1 MWPITCTKDGKGVK
15 RMQTFVESNK
25 GLVRSRNE
33 DNAEIFKK
41 DNIVFMAVA
50 DGMGGHKA
58 GDIASKM
65 CLKCLSIA
73 FEKFDI
79 TFEKEDA
86 KKWIGKLFEEINV
99 IIHRESTTSTEYTG
113 MGTTLVTVLIHPNY
127 IIIGNV
133 GDSRAYVTTDDHKL
147 LQVTEDHTLVAELF
161 RQGELSEEEL
171 ETHPNKNIL
180 LQAIGT
186 EEDIVVDIFD
196 LEGGIPNQILL
207 CSDGLTGM
215 IVNEEIETI
224 MSETI
229 TLEEIGHN
237 LIAAA
242 NNAGGKDNITVALWT
257 SKGGI

>member
-1 MWPITCTKDGKGVK
+1 
-15 RMQTFVESNK
+15 MQTFVESNK
-25 GLVRSRNE
+25 GLVRSKNE
-33 DNAEIFKK
+33 DNAEILIK
-41 DNIVFMAVA
+41 DDIVFMAVA

-73 FEKFDI
+73 FEKFDLS
-79 TFEKEDA
+79 FEKEEA

-99 IIHRESTTSTEYTG
+99 IIHRESITSEAYTG
-113 MGTTLVTVLIHPNY
+113 MGTTLVTALIHPDY

-133 GDSRAYVTTDDHKL
+133 GDSRAYVTTDDNKL

-215 IVNEEIETI
+215 ISAEKIEKI
-224 MSETI
+224 MSDKI
-229 TLEEIGHN
+229 PLDSIGHD
-237 LIAAA
+237 LISAA
-242 NNAGGKDNITVALWT
+242 NDAGGKDNITVALWK
-257 SKGGI
+257 SKGGFSNGN